1 MKNKKI
7 IIFSIIILSILTI
20 TLTLFTIYLLIKT
33 PKFTFNYKNNTEVI
47 YEQSYDIQSIN
58 NIKINTISSD
68 IKFKPSTDNNL
79 KVIAYGNEDS
89 EFKIKQDDYN
99 LNINYDIKNNF
110 CIGICY
116 QEDYIV
122 IYIPNTYNNKINI
135 NTTSGDISGID
146 LTNADIDLIT
156 TSGDIQINNI
166 NKLDA
171 LSTSGDINI
180 RNVNEIVTDAFIETV
195 AQKVA
200 EKVGASSGSSDT
212 FTLVKLKSG
221 QTLTAK
227 VGFEALL
234 RLGTASCV
242 SSGTPGLIDMTTGA
256 DLAGGKALEKNH
268 LYLCT
273 VDGRGIKATSDATL
287 LVRGPHSIS

>member
-20 TLTLFTIYLLIKT
+20 SLTLFTIYLLIKI

-180 RNVNEIVTDAFIETV
+180 RNVNEINLKVTSGEVNINNINN
-195 AQKVA
+195 KVNIQTT
-200 EKVGASSGSSDT
+200 SGD
-212 FTLVKLKSG
+212 V
-221 QTLTAK
+221 
-227 VGFEALL
+227 EINNL
-234 RLGTASCV
+234 RLTENSKIKTN
-242 SSGTPGLIDMTTGA
+242 SGEIEIDKTNNIYIDANTTSGEV
-256 DLAGGKALEKNH
+256 DIKNNNRKAEYELKVE
-268 LYLCT
+268 T
-273 VDGRGIKATSDATL
+273 TSGDVT
-287 LVRGPHSIS
+287 INDY

>member
-1 MKNKKI
+1 V
-7 IIFSIIILSILTI
+7 SLS
-20 TLTLFTIYLLIKT
+20 Y
-33 PKFTFNYKNNTEVI
+33 
-47 YEQSYDIQSIN
+47 IN
-58 NIKINTISSD
+58 NVLAPEISEKVDEIIAEKTASLGTELDGKINS
-68 IKFKPSTDNNL
+68 
-79 KVIAYGNEDS
+79 
-89 EFKIKQDDYN
+89 
-99 LNINYDIKNNF
+99 
-110 CIGICY
+110 
-116 QEDYIV
+116 
-122 IYIPNTYNNKINI
+122 
-135 NTTSGDISGID
+135 ISGEID
-146 LTNADIDLIT
+146 DKLSEYTSKSAD
-156 TSGDIQINNI
+156 
-166 NKLDA
+166 
-171 LSTSGDINI
+171 
-180 RNVNEIVTDAFIETV
+180 EIVTDAFIETV

>member
-180 RNVNEIVTDAFIETV
+180 RNVNEINLKVTSGEVNINNINN
-195 AQKVA
+195 KVNIQTT
-200 EKVGASSGSSDT
+200 SGD
-212 FTLVKLKSG
+212 V
-221 QTLTAK
+221 
-227 VGFEALL
+227 EINNL
-234 RLGTASCV
+234 RLTENSKIKTN
-242 SSGTPGLIDMTTGA
+242 SGEIEIDKTNNIYIDANTTSGEV
-256 DLAGGKALEKNH
+256 DIKNNNRKAEYELKVETTSGDV
-268 LYLCT
+268 T
-273 VDGRGIKATSDATL
+273 VNDY
-287 LVRGPHSIS
+287 

>member
-20 TLTLFTIYLLIKT
+20 SLTLFTIYLLIKT
-33 PKFTFNYKNNTEVI
+33 PKFTFNFNYKNNTEVI
-47 YEQSYDIQSIN
+47 YEQSYDIESIN

-89 EFKIKQDDYN
+89 EFKIKQDDSN

-116 QEDYIV
+116 QEDYVV

-135 NTTSGDISGID
+135 NTTSGDISGIN
-146 LTNADIDLIT
+146 LENASIDLKT

-166 NKLDA
+166 DKLNVT
-171 LSTSGDINI
+171 STSGDINI
-180 RNVNEIVTDAFIETV
+180 KNVNSLNLKVTSGEVNINNVNNKVNIQATSGDVEINNLRLTENSKIKTNSGDVEVAKTNDIYIDAFTTSGEIEIKNNNRKAECELKIETT
-195 AQKVA
+195 
-200 EKVGASSGSSDT
+200 SGD
-212 FTLVKLKSG
+212 
-221 QTLTAK
+221 
-227 VGFEALL
+227 
-234 RLGTASCV
+234 
-242 SSGTPGLIDMTTGA
+242 IDVN
-256 DLAGGKALEKNH
+256 D
-268 LYLCT
+268 Y
-273 VDGRGIKATSDATL
+273 
-287 LVRGPHSIS
+287 